1 MRYIKTFNENG
12 TSATGGLAIGRAGE
26 VFNRPTTG
34 DSEVTPNSIQ
44 FNSGSVNMN
53 NTQNLD
59 SETYDVAEE
68 EPNDEV
74 KANQKKKSKIQ
85 KNLEETEEEEQEK
98 EEQPVM
104 NWNEYVKKNI
114 NKIQ

>member
-1 MRYIKTFNENG
+1 MKYLKTFNENG
-12 TSATGGLAIGRAGE
+12 TSATGGLALVRAGE

-68 EPNDEV
+68 ESNDEV
-74 KANQKKKSKIQ
+74 KAKQKKKSKIQ
-85 KNLEETEEEEQEK
+85 KNLEETEEAEQEK

>member
-1 MRYIKTFNENG
+1 MRYLKIFEEF
-12 TSATGGLAIGRAGE
+12 TSATGGLATGRAGE
-26 VFNRPTTG
+26 VFNRPTTTQ
-34 DSEVTPNSIQ
+34 SEVTPNSIQ
-44 FNSGSVNMN
+44 VNSGGINMN

-59 SETYDVAEE
+59 SETYDIAEE

-74 KANQKKKSKIQ
+74 KAKQKKKSKIQ
-85 KNLEETEEEEQEK
+85 KNLEETEEAEQEK